1 MLNFAVTVKGE
12 INPNHEIDDWDW
24 DWFSIEKAR
33 EAIKDGSL
41 AKQFLLAYLEKL

>member
-24 DWFSIEKAR
+24 FSIEKAR

-41 AKQFLLAYLEKL
+41 AEQFLLAYLEKL